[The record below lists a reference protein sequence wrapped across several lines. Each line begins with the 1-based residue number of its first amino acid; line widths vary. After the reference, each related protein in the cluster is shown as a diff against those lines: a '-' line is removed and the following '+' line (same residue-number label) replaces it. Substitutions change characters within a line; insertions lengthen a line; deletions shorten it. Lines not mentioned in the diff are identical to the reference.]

1 MSTWTTEDR
10 VAAEKMIP
18 AMRNTHATHVDFGF
32 LRGFIPNN
40 PNFMPSNIDMVLER
54 RGAFLFGEWKRE
66 DEEMKQGQK
75 ILLTALAWHH
85 TVILITGYVDTTP
98 HIGLIQKVTSTGNLT
113 LIGEG
118 KDDLINFLRGWYVEV
133 ERGTL

>member
-1 MSTWTTEDR
+1 
-10 VAAEKMIP
+10 MIP
-18 AMRNTHATHVDFGF
+18 AMRNTHATHIDFGF
-32 LRGFIPNN
+32 LRGFIPSN
-40 PNFMPSNIDMVLER
+40 PHFMPSNIDMVLER
-54 RGAFLFGEWKRE
+54 KGVFLFGEWKRE

-75 ILLTALAWHH
+75 ILLSSLAWQH
-85 TVILITGYVDTTP
+85 TVILITGYVDTKP

-118 KDDLINFLRGWYVEV
+118 EDDLINFLRGWYVEV

>member
-1 MSTWTTEDR
+1 MRETF
-10 VAAEKMIP
+10 VP

-32 LRGFIPNN
+32 LRGFIPSN

-54 RGAFLFGEWKRE
+54 KGVFLFGEWKRE
-66 DEEMKQGQK
+66 EEEMKQGQK
-75 ILLTALAWHH
+75 ILLTSLAWHH
-85 TVILITGYVDTTP
+85 TVILITGYVDTEP
-98 HIGLIQKVTSTGNLT
+98 HIGLIQKVTPSGNLT